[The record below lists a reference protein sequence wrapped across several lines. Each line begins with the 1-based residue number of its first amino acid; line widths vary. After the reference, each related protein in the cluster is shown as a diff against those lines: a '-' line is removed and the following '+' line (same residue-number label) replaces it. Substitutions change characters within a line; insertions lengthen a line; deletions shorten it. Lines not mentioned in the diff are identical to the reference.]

1 MKLIS
6 LLSALPFRYIHYLAN
21 RVRPLWST
29 FALTE
34 NCNARCDYCQY
45 WRRRHPDLST
55 GEAFKALRGLR
66 RLGVRSVVFS
76 GGECLLRSDI
86 LDIVSYARELGL
98 DASLVTN
105 GSIRGRTL
113 FNELM
118 RRGATGMTF
127 SLDGATASVHEMF
140 RKGCSF
146 DDVVKS
152 IRLAVS
158 IRDQYQFPTRIATTT
173 VVNRTNLS
181 DLRHIHLLRKSLG
194 ADKNYFQPVWPI
206 FDEEE
211 FDARFGFSGMP
222 AGALGNVAR
231 DLAAIPDAN
240 LRSYIELIPYFY
252 GNFRHIADR
261 FQCFAGRAF
270 VHVNAAGALLPCSP
284 LVEEPLGSLLTDDAR
299 KIISARGLKN
309 RLKEYKNFRCGGC
322 TMACYMEKNIV
333 LSGLRNP
340 VGALKRIR
348 PGRH

>member
-1 MKLIS
+1 MKILS
-6 LLSALPFRYIHYLAN
+6 LLSALPIRYIHYLAN

-34 NCNARCDYCQY
+34 NCNAACDYCQY

-55 GEAFKALRGLR
+55 REVFNVLRGLR

-76 GGECLLRSDI
+76 GGECLLRSDL
-86 LDIVSYARELGL
+86 LDIVSFARELGL

-113 FNELM
+113 FYELM
-118 RRGATGMTF
+118 RRGTTGLTF
-127 SLDGATASVHEMF
+127 SLDGATAPVHEMF

-152 IRLAVS
+152 IRLAVA
-158 IRDQYQFPTRIATTT
+158 IRDQYKFPTRIATTT

-181 DLRHIHLLRKSLG
+181 DLRTIHVLRKSLG

-206 FDEEE
+206 FEEEE
-211 FDARFGFSGMP
+211 FDARFGFSGMT
-222 AGALGNVAR
+222 AEALENVAR
-231 DLAAIPDAN
+231 ELGAIPDAN
-240 LRSYIELIPYFY
+240 LKSYVELIPRFY
-252 GNFRHIADR
+252 GDFGHIADR
-261 FQCFAGRAF
+261 LQCFAGRAF
-270 VHVNAAGALLPCSP
+270 VHVDAAGALLPCSP
-284 LVEEPLGSLLTDDAR
+284 LVKEPMGSLLTDDAR
-299 KIISARGLKN
+299 TIASAPSLKK
-309 RLKEYKNFRCGGC
+309 RLKEYKKFRCGGC

-340 VGALKRIR
+340 VGVLKRLR
-348 PGRH
+348 RGG